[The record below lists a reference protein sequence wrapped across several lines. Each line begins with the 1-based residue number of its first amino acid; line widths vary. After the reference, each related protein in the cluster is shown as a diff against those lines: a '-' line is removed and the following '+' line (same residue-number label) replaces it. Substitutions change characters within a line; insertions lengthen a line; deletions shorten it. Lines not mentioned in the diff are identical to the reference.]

1 MLSSAL
7 DGSLYVKLIIG
18 LGNPGTQ
25 YARTRHN
32 FGFVVVDALATTLGA
47 SFKPVDKLRA
57 AVAEV
62 PDHNLIIAKPATF
75 MNLSGESVQRLM
87 QRYKI
92 AATDIIAVFDDVD
105 VPFGRLRVRVGGSS
119 GGHQGVSSII
129 RSVGDKF
136 LRVKV
141 GISLND
147 RSVEPSEV
155 YVLKPFTKEEQERLP
170 SVAQAA
176 AAIVLELATSESTS
190 ETTFKLN

>member
-1 MLSSAL
+1 M
-7 DGSLYVKLIIG
+7 KLIVG

-32 FGFVVVDALATTLGA
+32 LGFVVVDALAAQLGA
-47 SFKPVDKLRA
+47 SFKPTDALKA
-57 AVAEV
+57 SVAEV
-62 PDHNLIIAKPATF
+62 KDHGLLIAKPATF
-75 MNLSGESVQRLM
+75 MNLSGEAVQRIM
-87 QRYKI
+87 QKYKVVP
-92 AATDIIAVFDDVD
+92 TDIIAVFDDVD

-147 RSVEPSEV
+147 RAVEPSEV
-155 YVLKPFTKEEQERLP
+155 YVLKPFNEDEQDRLP
-170 SVAQAA
+170 QIATAA
-176 AAIVLELATSESTS
+176 AAVVLELAASEASP
-190 ETTFKLN
+190 ETTFNLN